1 MFLIST
7 IALDATGHAV
17 KLYYR
22 HFMDQTLGLFSGP
35 WTLDRNNDDIYKF
48 TTEDEARKHAKLN
61 IISEVKIEQV

>member
-7 IALDATGHAV
+7 IAIDATGHAV

-35 WTLDRNNDDIYKF
+35 WTYDRDNDDIYTF
-48 TTEDEARKHAKLN
+48 ETEYDARKHAQLN
-61 IISEVKIEQV
+61 IISEVSIEQI